1 VTEAEAA
8 LERMDAIRA
17 ALPTLSAGRRCRLIA
32 KLVELVADVGD
43 ADERFDFLAFVLVQ
57 HSAVGHA

>member
-1 VTEAEAA
+1 MTPEAA
-8 LERMDAIRA
+8 LQRIRLG
-17 ALPTLSAGRRCRLIA
+17 LPSLPAERRCRLIA

-43 ADERFDFLAFVLVQ
+43 PDERFDFLAFVLGQ